1 MALAYS
7 CCVWKFFK
15 RTKDED
21 EDEEDELLL
30 LFVVVVVADDDFFK
44 EEEFEV
50 DANERWLLALRSRE
64 DDDSDESSNCTPRR
78 RVLVVIS
85 LLRSSLVHGMCIYTL
100 YNLREKILEEE
111 CVSRRKRR
119 LFSIASR
126 SQKISL
132 FSLLKFFGLCPFSPK
147 KKLSL
152 SQKQESGVLLL
163 SLIVS
168 SLLSLSEENKS
179 NLFTF
184 ILSRPARVSR
194 SFIKECLYIRRT
206 LLSLLH
212 YSYQGTEERERAES
226 ANTLS
231 L

>member
-1 MALAYS
+1 MMIFS
-7 CCVWKFFK
+7 KK
-15 RTKDED
+15 KNSKSTRTSGDSS
-21 EDEEDELLL
+21 
-30 LFVVVVVADDDFFK
+30 LFVLAKTTTATRAVT
-44 EEEFEV
+44 
-50 DANERWLLALRSRE
+50 ALR
-64 DDDSDESSNCTPRR
+64 DDEYLS
-78 RVLVVIS
+78 
-85 LLRSSLVHGMCIYTL
+85 SSLFFAHRWFMVCVHTL

-206 LLSLLH
+206 LLSLLY

>member
-1 MALAYS
+1 M
-7 CCVWKFFK
+7 
-15 RTKDED
+15 
-21 EDEEDELLL
+21 
-30 LFVVVVVADDDFFK
+30 
-44 EEEFEV
+44 
-50 DANERWLLALRSRE
+50 
-64 DDDSDESSNCTPRR
+64 
-78 RVLVVIS
+78 
-85 LLRSSLVHGMCIYTL
+85 
-100 YNLREKILEEE
+100 
-111 CVSRRKRR
+111 SRRKRR

-194 SFIKECLYIRRT
+194 SFIKECLYIRRA

-212 YSYQGTEERERAES
+212 YSYQGTEERERES
-226 ANTLS
+226 RKRKYSLS
-231 L
+231 LKKEIED

>member
-1 MALAYS
+1 M
-7 CCVWKFFK
+7 
-15 RTKDED
+15 
-21 EDEEDELLL
+21 
-30 LFVVVVVADDDFFK
+30 
-44 EEEFEV
+44 
-50 DANERWLLALRSRE
+50 
-64 DDDSDESSNCTPRR
+64 
-78 RVLVVIS
+78 
-85 LLRSSLVHGMCIYTL
+85 
-100 YNLREKILEEE
+100 
-111 CVSRRKRR
+111 SRRKRR

-179 NLFTF
+179 NLFTS

-206 LLSLLH
+206 LLSLLY

>member
-1 MALAYS
+1 M
-7 CCVWKFFK
+7 CVTQKASSVFH
-15 RTKDED
+15 
-21 EDEEDELLL
+21 
-30 LFVVVVVADDDFFK
+30 
-44 EEEFEV
+44 
-50 DANERWLLALRSRE
+50 RE
-64 DDDSDESSNCTPRR
+64 
-78 RVLVVIS
+78 
-85 LLRSSLVHGMCIYTL
+85 
-100 YNLREKILEEE
+100 
-111 CVSRRKRR
+111 
-119 LFSIASR
+119 
-126 SQKISL
+126 QKSEN
-132 FSLLKFFGLCPFSPK
+132 FSLLSSEIFWPLSFFSQ

-168 SLLSLSEENKS
+168 SLLSLLEENKS

-206 LLSLLH
+206 LLSLLY

>member
-1 MALAYS
+1 MPVVTLSAILTAFGARREVILIGNATAVVGAVSTIVPIIVLAI
-7 CCVWKFFK
+7 
-15 RTKDED
+15 
-21 EDEEDELLL
+21 LP
-30 LFVVVVVADDDFFK
+30 
-44 EEEFEV
+44 
-50 DANERWLLALRSRE
+50 LATNS
-64 DDDSDESSNCTPRR
+64 TATTQ
-78 RVLVVIS
+78 VVIIARMLTS
-85 LLRSSLVHGMCIYTL
+85 SPSVSTRRSFPAAAVRGRAPLPRSGCGG
-100 YNLREKILEEE
+100 
-111 CVSRRKRR
+111 KR
-119 LFSIASR
+119 
-126 SQKISL
+126 KISL

-206 LLSLLH
+206 LLSLLY